1 MSDPSLSDIRRLF
14 VTLSPFLAELNQQNQ
29 VIKRNIMNLES
40 DIETNNSEVASEREE
55 KSKLEERIRSLK
67 LDLGKLTPTP
77 VTPQQNGWGFTQTDS
92 AGFGNGFGS
101 PATNQDPFGS
111 ANPDPFASSSG
122 QTQDPFG
129 QSGFGNFGASSGATP
144 TDAFGANANG
154 WGES

>member
-1 MSDPSLSDIRRLF
+1 
-14 VTLSPFLAELNQQNQ
+14 
-29 VIKRNIMNLES
+29 MNLES

-67 LDLGKLTPTP
+67 NDLGKLTPTP
-77 VTPQQNGWGFTQTDS
+77 VTPKQNGWSFTQTDS

-111 ANPDPFASSSG
+111 ANPDPFASSGG

-129 QSGFGNFGASSGATP
+129 QSGFSNFGSTVTP
-144 TDAFGANANG
+144 TDAFSANPNG
-154 WGES
+154 WGESSDK